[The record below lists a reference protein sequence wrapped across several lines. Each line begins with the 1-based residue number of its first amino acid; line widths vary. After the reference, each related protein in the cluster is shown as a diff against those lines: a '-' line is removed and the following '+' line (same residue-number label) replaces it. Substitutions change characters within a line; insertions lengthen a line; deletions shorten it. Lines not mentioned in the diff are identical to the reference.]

1 MKGLSTEQ
9 NVHKSTNI
17 VHDLATLIVLT
28 QPPDSLTLLTDPAH
42 QKTFSGGSGHVLF
55 SSPADMKPSEI
66 GLVSNYF

>member
-28 QPPDSLTLLTDPAH
+28 QPPDSLTLLIDPAH
-42 QKTFSGGSGHVLF
+42 QKKHSREGLDTFYSRLQ
-55 SSPADMKPSEI
+55 PI
-66 GLVSNYF
+66 

>member
-28 QPPDSLTLLTDPAH
+28 QPPDSLTLLIDPAH
-42 QKTFSGGSGHVLF
+42 QKNILGRVWARS
-55 SSPADMKPSEI
+55 I
-66 GLVSNYF
+66 LVSSRYETF